1 MAVTDLTLSVRQSA
15 ARMRAAPW
23 QWIGGVVLV
32 LLALA
37 TLSPIFFIV
46 VNSVNLGRPG
56 EAVQFGVQGWQEAF
70 ADATT
75 LQSILYTAILL
86 LRTPFALVVA
96 LVLAWL
102 LVRANIPFR
111 GFIELSFWLAYFLPH
126 LPIAVSWILLLDP
139 NYGLVNQWLLKPLGL
154 GTNIYSLGGIT
165 WVHITTSTIP
175 VMLILLAPMV
185 RQMDPS
191 LEEAAGVSGAS
202 WLAIFRRI
210 IVPVLAPGL
219 AAVFIASII
228 RGLEAIQIELLLG
241 TPSNIYVFA
250 TRIYDLVHWEPA
262 RWAPAMALSTVL
274 LGILFLL
281 ALANHR
287 ITARGHVATI
297 SGKSAG
303 YRSVDVGRWRWV
315 IGGGL
320 VAYIL
325 VSVYLP
331 LATLVLGSLMRL
343 FGFFNIRDPFS
354 TIHWQ
359 RVLGNADFEAAVR
372 TSLVLGLVVAGLGVL
387 IYGLLAYLLTKTP
400 MPGKGLANVLV
411 WLPWGIPGLL
421 LGLAFLWMLL
431 AVPLFWP
438 LYGTVMSLV
447 LVLFMQ
453 EMPIGVQMAKAAF
466 GQVGQ
471 ELEEAARVCG
481 ASWLTTYRRVLLPL
495 VAPMLVS
502 IFMIVFMAAVRA
514 IDSVILLGS
523 STTRPLSLLMM
534 EYSLAGHMESA
545 AIVGIILSILALA
558 LGLISRRFGVGLG
571 GR

>member
-1 MAVTDLTLSVRQSA
+1 MAVTDLSISVRQSA
-15 ARMRAAPW
+15 ERVRAAPW
-23 QWIGGVVLV
+23 RWIGGVVLV
-32 LLALA
+32 ALALA
-37 TLSPIFFIV
+37 TVAPIAFIV
-46 VNSVNLGRPG
+46 LNSLNAGRPG
-56 EAVQFGVQGWQEAF
+56 DAIEFSLQGWQEAF
-70 ADATT
+70 GDTPT
-75 LQSILYTAILL
+75 LQAILYTGILL
-86 LRTPFALVVA
+86 LRVPVALVVA

-102 LVRANIPFR
+102 LVRASIPCR

-139 NYGLVNQWLLKPLGL
+139 NYGLVNQWLLQPLGL
-154 GTNIYSLGGIT
+154 PFNIYSLGGIT
-165 WVHITTSTIP
+165 WVHLTTSTIP
-175 VMLILLAPMV
+175 VMLILLAPML

-191 LEEAAGVSGAS
+191 LEEAAGACGAS

-210 IVPVLAPGL
+210 IVPIMAPGL
-219 AAVFIASII
+219 VAVFIAGII
-228 RGLEAIQIELLLG
+228 RGLEALQIELLLG
-241 TPSNIYVFA
+241 TPSNIYVFS

-262 RWAPAMALSTVL
+262 RWAPAMALSTTL

-281 ALANHR
+281 ALLNQR
-287 ITARGHVATI
+287 VTARGYVATI
-297 SGKSAG
+297 SGKASG
-303 YRSVDVGRWRWV
+303 YRPVDIGLWRWV

-320 VAYIL
+320 VAYLLI
-325 VSVYLP
+325 SVYLP

-343 FGFFNIRDPFS
+343 FGFFNVSNPFS
-354 TIHWQ
+354 LIHWQ
-359 RVLGNADFEAAVR
+359 RVLGNTDFEAAVR
-372 TSLVLGLVVAGLGVL
+372 TSLLLGVAVAGLGV
-387 IYGLLAYLLTKTP
+387 IVYGLLAYLLTKTP
-400 MPGKGLANVLV
+400 MPGKGVANLLV
-411 WLPWGIPGLL
+411 WLPWGVPGLL

-523 STTRPLSLLMM
+523 STTRPLSLLML

-545 AIVGIILSILALA
+545 AIVGLILSAMALA
-558 LGLISRRFGVGLG
+558 LGLASRRFGVGLG